1 MVEFK
6 AIVNDVKTGKSYNV
20 AVSGHHANS
29 LIGINIGEVVDG
41 IFVGLPGY
49 KLKITGGS
57 DGNGTPM
64 RRDLPGNKRV
74 KLLLSD
80 SLGFHEK
87 YPGQRKRVAIRG
99 SAISAEIVQ
108 INMAVAEYGPK
119 SIEEPDQHGR
129 CRVRT
134 QVHRGVPQPPAR
146 GRGFRG
152 ELMKVPQQPE
162 INIGMIGHVDHGKT
176 TLTKA
181 LSGEWTDRHS
191 EELKRGIS
199 IRLGYA
205 DVAFYKCP
213 QCQGPAAY
221 GTTKKCKNCGADT
234 EFLRAV
240 SFVDAPGHE
249 TLMATMLSGAA
260 LMDGALLLVAANE
273 KCPQP
278 QTKEHLMALSIIGI
292 DKIIIVQNKI
302 DIVSREQAEQAIEN
316 YRQIK
321 EFVKGTIAE
330 NAPIIPISANRGVNI
345 DMLIEAIEEHIV
357 SKVVR
362 DVDAPPLMHVARSFD
377 INSPGTKPEDL
388 KGGVLG
394 GSLMQGTL
402 HVGDEI
408 EIAPGRK
415 TEVAG
420 KTVYERITATI
431 TSLEAGGRSVDKVLP
446 GGLIAIGT
454 GLDAAITKSDGLT
467 GRVIGRPGELPRVA
481 HDFSMKTVLL
491 DRVVGSSAEL
501 SVEEIKSNEP
511 LMLSVGTATTVG
523 VVKSARNDSAE
534 VALKIPVCILPGQR
548 VAISRRISNKWRL
561 IGYGIVE

>member
-1 MVEFK
+1 
-6 AIVNDVKTGKSYNV
+6 
-20 AVSGHHANS
+20 
-29 LIGINIGEVVDG
+29 
-41 IFVGLPGY
+41 
-49 KLKITGGS
+49 
-57 DGNGTPM
+57 
-64 RRDLPGNKRV
+64 
-74 KLLLSD
+74 
-80 SLGFHEK
+80 
-87 YPGQRKRVAIRG
+87 
-99 SAISAEIVQ
+99 
-108 INMAVAEYGPK
+108 
-119 SIEEPDQHGR
+119 
-129 CRVRT
+129 
-134 QVHRGVPQPPAR
+134 
-146 GRGFRG
+146 
-152 ELMKVPQQPE
+152 MKVPKQPE

-213 QCQGPAAY
+213 DCQGAAAY
-221 GTTKKCKNCGADT
+221 GTAKKCKNCGADA
-234 EFLRAV
+234 EYLRAV

-302 DIVSREQAEQAIEN
+302 DIVTREQAIEN
-316 YRQIK
+316 YKQIK

-345 DMLIEAIEEHIV
+345 DMLIQAIEDNIV
-357 SKVVR
+357 AKIKR
-362 DVDAPPLMHVARSFD
+362 DAKASPLMHVARSFD
-377 INSPGTKPEDL
+377 INSPGTKPADL

-394 GSLMQGTL
+394 GTLIQGTL
-402 HVGDEI
+402 KVGDEI
-408 EIAPGRK
+408 EISPGRK

-420 KTVYERITATI
+420 KPVYERITATV
-431 TSLEAGGRSVDKVLP
+431 TSLEAGGRSVKSVVP

-454 GLDAAITKSDGLT
+454 GLDASITKSDGLT
-467 GRVIGRPGELPRVA
+467 GRVVGTPGGLPEVV
-481 HDFSMKTVLL
+481 HDFKMETTLL

-523 VVKSARNDSAE
+523 VVKSARNGSAE
-534 VALKIPVCILPGQR
+534 VVLKIPVCILPGQR

-561 IGYGIVE
+561 IGFGIVDQ